1 MRSSR
6 HMSTKMINHGG
17 NEMLRYI
24 ASGLAV
30 LALGT
35 GVNAET
41 NKIKIGYVNTFSGP
55 NAFIGND
62 ERDGFE
68 LALDHLNHK
77 MGGLDVQMIYED
89 DQIKPEI
96 GRQVTEKLLQSD
108 KVDVVTGY
116 NWSNVLLASVK
127 PAIDAKTFIISGNAG
142 PSQLAG
148 EACSPWFFS
157 ASWQNDQTPM
167 ALGELLNQRNV
178 KKLFV
183 LAPNYAAGK
192 DMAAGVKNTFK
203 GEVVG
208 EEYTRWPGQ
217 VDFSTELSKVRS
229 VKPDAVWVFYPGQAG
244 AQFIQQYSQ
253 AGLLGQIPIYS
264 SFTVDALT
272 LPQLKELALGHIS
285 TQEWVQDISNPTN
298 QKFVAD
304 FRKKYGRYP
313 SYYSAQNYDA
323 AMLIASAVVATNG
336 KLDDKD
342 AFRAA
347 LEKANFQ
354 SVRGKF
360 RYNSNHFPIQD
371 FYAQEVVK
379 DAQGNYTMK
388 TLSTVYTDMKDTFYQ
403 KCSMK

>member
-1 MRSSR
+1 
-6 HMSTKMINHGG
+6 
-17 NEMLRYI
+17 MLRTVV
-24 ASGLAV
+24 SGLALLG
-30 LALGT
+30 LAAAA
-35 GVNAET
+35 NAET
-41 NKIKIGYVNTFSGP
+41 NKIKIGYVNIFSGP

-62 ERDGFE
+62 EKDGFE
-68 LALDHLNHK
+68 LALDHLGHK
-77 MGGLDVQMIYED
+77 MGSLDVQMIYED
-89 DQIKPEI
+89 DQIKPEV

-167 ALGELLNQRNV
+167 ALGELLNRRNV

-192 DMAAGVKNTFK
+192 DMAAGVKKTFK

-264 SFTVDALT
+264 SFSVDALT
-272 LPQLKELALGHIS
+272 LPQLKDLALGHIS
-285 TQEWVQDISNPTN
+285 TQEWVQDLDNPAN
-298 QKFVAD
+298 KKFVAD

-323 AMLIASAVVATNG
+323 AMLIASAVVATG
-336 KLDDKD
+336 SKLDDKD

-347 LEKANFQ
+347 LQKADFQ

-360 RYNSNHFPIQD
+360 RYNTNHFPIQD

-379 DAQGNYTMK
+379 DAQGEFTMK
-388 TLSTVYTDMKDTFYQ
+388 TLGAVFTDMKDIFYE
-403 KCSMK
+403 KCPMK

>member
-1 MRSSR
+1 
-6 HMSTKMINHGG
+6 MIKSFATV
-17 NEMLRYI
+17 LI
-24 ASGLAV
+24 VSACAASAAQADAG
-30 LALGT
+30 
-35 GVNAET
+35 
-41 NKIKIGYVNTFSGP
+41 KIKIGYVNTFSGP

-62 ERDGFE
+62 EKDGFE
-68 LALDHLNHK
+68 LALDHLGRK
-77 MGGLDVQMIYED
+77 MGNLDVQVIYED
-89 DQIKPEI
+89 DQIKPEV

-127 PAIDAKTFIISGNAG
+127 PAVDAKTFIISGNAG

-192 DMAAGVKNTFK
+192 DMAAGVKKTFK
-203 GEVVG
+203 GEIAG

-272 LPQLKELALGHIS
+272 LPQLKDLALGHVS
-285 TQEWVQDISNPTN
+285 TQEWVQDLDNPANKT
-298 QKFVAD
+298 FVAD

-323 AMLIASAVVATNG
+323 AMLIASAVVATGG
-336 KLDDKD
+336 KLQDKD

-360 RYNSNHFPIQD
+360 RYNTNHFPIQD

-379 DAQGNYTMK
+379 DAQGEFTMK
-388 TLSTVYTDMKDTFYQ
+388 TLGNVFTDMKDIFYE
-403 KCSMK
+403 KCPMK

>member
-1 MRSSR
+1 
-6 HMSTKMINHGG
+6 
-17 NEMLRYI
+17 MLRTVV
-24 ASGLAV
+24 SGLALLG
-30 LALGT
+30 LAAAA
-35 GVNAET
+35 NAET

-62 ERDGFE
+62 EKDGFE
-68 LALDHLNHK
+68 LALDHLGHK
-77 MGGLDVQMIYED
+77 MGSLDVQMIYED
-89 DQIKPEI
+89 DQIKPEV

-167 ALGELLNQRNV
+167 ALGELLNRRNV

-192 DMAAGVKNTFK
+192 DMAAGVKKTFK

-272 LPQLKELALGHIS
+272 LPQLKDLALGHIS
-285 TQEWVQDISNPTN
+285 TQEWVQDLDNPAN
-298 QKFVAD
+298 KKFVAD

-323 AMLIASAVVATNG
+323 AMLIASAVVATG
-336 KLDDKD
+336 SKLDDKD

-347 LEKANFQ
+347 LRKADFQ

-360 RYNSNHFPIQD
+360 RYNTNHFPIQD

-379 DAQGNYTMK
+379 DAQGEFTMK
-388 TLSTVYTDMKDTFYQ
+388 TLGAVFTDMKDIFYE
-403 KCSMK
+403 KCPMK

>member
-1 MRSSR
+1 
-6 HMSTKMINHGG
+6 
-17 NEMLRYI
+17 MLRYI
-24 ASGLAV
+24 VSGLTV

-35 GVNAET
+35 DVNAET

-62 ERDGFE
+62 EKDGFE

-89 DQIKPEI
+89 DQIKPEV

>member
-1 MRSSR
+1 
-6 HMSTKMINHGG
+6 
-17 NEMLRYI
+17 MLRFI
-24 ASGLAV
+24 VSGLAV

>member
-1 MRSSR
+1 MIRSF
-6 HMSTKMINHGG
+6 G
-17 NEMLRYI
+17 I
-24 ASGLAV
+24 AALITGSAVFCAQAESG
-30 LALGT
+30 
-35 GVNAET
+35 
-41 NKIKIGYVNTFSGP
+41 KIKIGYVNTFSGP

-62 ERDGFE
+62 EKDGFE
-68 LALDHLNHK
+68 LALDHLGRK
-77 MGGLDVQMIYED
+77 MGNLDVQMIYED
-89 DQIKPEI
+89 DQIKPEV

-108 KVDVVTGY
+108 KVDIVTGY

-127 PAIDAKTFIISGNAG
+127 PAVDAKTFIISGNAG

-167 ALGELLNQRNV
+167 ALGQLLNQRGV

-192 DMAAGVKNTFK
+192 DMAAGVKKTFK

-229 VKPDAVWVFYPGQAG
+229 VGPDAVWVFYPGQSG

-272 LPQLKELALGHIS
+272 LPQLKELALGHVS
-285 TQEWVQDISNPTN
+285 TQEWVQDLDNPAN
-298 QKFVAD
+298 KKFVSD

-323 AMLIASAVVATNG
+323 AMLIASAAVGTGG
-336 KLDDKD
+336 KLEDKD

-360 RYNSNHFPIQD
+360 RYNTNHFPIQD

-379 DAQGNYTMK
+379 DAQGEYTMK
-388 TLSTVYTDMKDTFYQ
+388 TLGTVFTDMKDVFYE
-403 KCSMK
+403 KCAMK

>member
-1 MRSSR
+1 
-6 HMSTKMINHGG
+6 
-17 NEMLRYI
+17 MLRTVV
-24 ASGLAV
+24 SGLALLG
-30 LALGT
+30 LAAAA
-35 GVNAET
+35 NAET
-41 NKIKIGYVNTFSGP
+41 NKIKIGYVNIFSGP

-62 ERDGFE
+62 EKDGFE
-68 LALDHLNHK
+68 LALDHLGHK
-77 MGGLDVQMIYED
+77 MGSLDVQMIYED
-89 DQIKPEI
+89 DQIKPEV

-167 ALGELLNQRNV
+167 ALGELLNRRNV

-192 DMAAGVKNTFK
+192 DMATGVKKTFK

-264 SFTVDALT
+264 SFSVDALT
-272 LPQLKELALGHIS
+272 LPQLKDLALGHIS
-285 TQEWVQDISNPTN
+285 TQEWVQDLDNPAN
-298 QKFVAD
+298 KKFVAD

-323 AMLIASAVVATNG
+323 AMLIASAVVATG
-336 KLDDKD
+336 SKLDDKD

-347 LEKANFQ
+347 LQKADFQ

-360 RYNSNHFPIQD
+360 RYNTNHFPIQD

-379 DAQGNYTMK
+379 DAQGEFTMK
-388 TLSTVYTDMKDTFYQ
+388 TLGAVFTDMKDIFYE
-403 KCSMK
+403 KCPMK

>member
-1 MRSSR
+1 MTRSFA
-6 HMSTKMINHGG
+6 
-17 NEMLRYI
+17 I
-24 ASGLAV
+24 A
-30 LALGT
+30 ALMT
-35 GVNAET
+35 AAAT
-41 NKIKIGYVNTFSGP
+41 LCAQAQPDKIKIGYVNTFSGP

-62 ERDGFE
+62 EKDGFE
-68 LALDHLNHK
+68 LALDHLGRK
-77 MGGLDVQMIYED
+77 MGNLDVQMIYED
-89 DQIKPEI
+89 DQIKPEV

-108 KVDVVTGY
+108 KVDIVTGY

-127 PAIDAKTFIISGNAG
+127 PAVDAKTFIISGNAG

-192 DMAAGVKNTFK
+192 DMAAGVKKTFK

-244 AQFIQQYSQ
+244 VQFVQQYSQ

-272 LPQLKELALGHIS
+272 LPQLKDLALGHVS
-285 TQEWVQDISNPTN
+285 TQEWVQDLGNPAN
-298 QKFVAD
+298 KKFVAD

-323 AMLIASAVVATNG
+323 AMLIASAVVTTGG
-336 KLDDKD
+336 KLDDKE

-360 RYNSNHFPIQD
+360 RYNTNHFPIQD

-379 DAQGNYTMK
+379 DAQGEYTMK
-388 TLSTVYTDMKDTFYQ
+388 TLSTVFTDMKDVFYE

>member
-1 MRSSR
+1 MTRSFA
-6 HMSTKMINHGG
+6 
-17 NEMLRYI
+17 I
-24 ASGLAV
+24 ATLMTAFTV
-30 LALGT
+30 LSAQGQPS
-35 GVNAET
+35 
-41 NKIKIGYVNTFSGP
+41 KIKIGYVNTFSGP

-62 ERDGFE
+62 EKDGFE
-68 LALDHLNHK
+68 LALDHLGRK
-77 MGGLDVQMIYED
+77 MGNLDVQMIYED
-89 DQIKPEI
+89 DQIKPEV

-192 DMAAGVKNTFK
+192 DMAAGVKKTFK
-203 GEVVG
+203 GEIVG

-229 VKPDAVWVFYPGQAG
+229 VKPDAVWVFYPGQSG
-244 AQFIQQYSQ
+244 AQFVQQYSQ

-272 LPQLKELALGHIS
+272 LPQLKELALGHVS
-285 TQEWVQDISNPTN
+285 TQEWVQDLDNPAN
-298 QKFVAD
+298 KKFVAD

-323 AMLIASAVVATNG
+323 AMLIASAVVATGG

-360 RYNSNHFPIQD
+360 RYNTNHFPIQD

-379 DAQGNYTMK
+379 DAQGEFTMK
-388 TLSTVYTDMKDTFYQ
+388 TLSTVFTDMKDVFYE
-403 KCSMK
+403 KCQMK

>member
-1 MRSSR
+1 M
-6 HMSTKMINHGG
+6 
-17 NEMLRYI
+17 
-24 ASGLAV
+24 
-30 LALGT
+30 
-35 GVNAET
+35 
-41 NKIKIGYVNTFSGP
+41 
-55 NAFIGND
+55 
-62 ERDGFE
+62 
-68 LALDHLNHK
+68 
-77 MGGLDVQMIYED
+77 
-89 DQIKPEI
+89 
-96 GRQVTEKLLQSD
+96 
-108 KVDVVTGY
+108 
-116 NWSNVLLASVK
+116 K
-127 PAIDAKTFIISGNAG
+127 PAVDAKTFIISGNAG

-192 DMAAGVKNTFK
+192 DMAVGVKKTFK
-203 GEVVG
+203 GEIVG

-253 AGLLGQIPIYS
+253 AGLLEQIPIYS

-272 LPQLKELALGHIS
+272 LPQLKDLALGHVS
-285 TQEWVQDISNPTN
+285 TQEWVQDLDNPAN
-298 QKFVAD
+298 KKFVAD

-323 AMLIASAVVATNG
+323 AMLIASAVVATGG
-336 KLDDKD
+336 KLDDRD

-360 RYNSNHFPIQD
+360 RYNTNHFPIQN
-371 FYAQEVVK
+371 FYAQEVAK
-379 DAQGNYTMK
+379 DAQGEFTMK
-388 TLSTVYTDMKDTFYQ
+388 TLSTVFTDMKDVFYE
-403 KCSMK
+403 KCPMK

>member
-1 MRSSR
+1 MIRSF
-6 HMSTKMINHGG
+6 G
-17 NEMLRYI
+17 I
-24 ASGLAV
+24 AALITGSAVFCAQAESG
-30 LALGT
+30 
-35 GVNAET
+35 
-41 NKIKIGYVNTFSGP
+41 KIKIGYVNTFSGP

-62 ERDGFE
+62 EKDGFE
-68 LALDHLNHK
+68 LALDHLGRK
-77 MGGLDVQMIYED
+77 MGNLDVQMIYED
-89 DQIKPEI
+89 DQIKPEV

-108 KVDVVTGY
+108 KVDIVTGY

-127 PAIDAKTFIISGNAG
+127 PAVDAKTFIISGNAG

-167 ALGELLNQRNV
+167 ALGELLNRRGV

-192 DMAAGVKNTFK
+192 DMAAGVKKTFK

-229 VKPDAVWVFYPGQAG
+229 VKPDAVWVFYPGQSG
-244 AQFIQQYSQ
+244 VQFVQQYSQ

-272 LPQLKELALGHIS
+272 LPQLKELALGHVS
-285 TQEWVQDISNPTN
+285 TQEWVQDLDNPAN
-298 QKFVAD
+298 KKFVSD

-323 AMLIASAVVATNG
+323 AMLIASAAVGTGG
-336 KLDDKD
+336 KLEDKD

-360 RYNSNHFPIQD
+360 RYNTNHFPIQD

-379 DAQGNYTMK
+379 DAQGEYTMK
-388 TLSTVYTDMKDTFYQ
+388 TLGTVFTDMKDVFYE
-403 KCSMK
+403 KCAMK

>member
-1 MRSSR
+1 MVRTFATAAL
-6 HMSTKMINHGG
+6 MS
-17 NEMLRYI
+17 
-24 ASGLAV
+24 ACAV
-30 LALGT
+30 VYAH
-35 GVNAET
+35 AEAG
-41 NKIKIGYVNTFSGP
+41 KIKIGYVNTFSGP

-62 ERDGFE
+62 EKDGFE
-68 LALDHLNHK
+68 LALDHLGRK
-77 MGGLDVQMIYED
+77 MGNLDVQMIYED
-89 DQIKPEI
+89 DQIKPEV

-127 PAIDAKTFIISGNAG
+127 PAVDAKTFIISGNAG

-167 ALGELLNQRNV
+167 ALGELLNQRGV

-192 DMAAGVKNTFK
+192 DMAAGVKKTFK

-272 LPQLKELALGHIS
+272 LPQLKELALGHVS
-285 TQEWVQDISNPTN
+285 TQEWVQDLDNPTN
-298 QKFVAD
+298 KKFVAD

-323 AMLIASAVVATNG
+323 AMLIASAVVATAG

-379 DAQGNYTMK
+379 DPQGDYTMK
-388 TLSTVYTDMKDTFYQ
+388 TIGTVFTDMKDVFYE
-403 KCSMK
+403 KCAMK

>member
-1 MRSSR
+1 
-6 HMSTKMINHGG
+6 
-17 NEMLRYI
+17 MLRGI
-24 ASGLAV
+24 ATAV
-30 LALGT
+30 SIAACSALPAHADAG
-35 GVNAET
+35 
-41 NKIKIGYVNTFSGP
+41 KIKIGYVNTFSGP

-62 ERDGFE
+62 EKDGFE
-68 LALDHLNHK
+68 LALDHLGRK
-77 MGGLDVQMIYED
+77 MGNLDVQMIYED
-89 DQIKPEI
+89 DQIKPEV

-108 KVDVVTGY
+108 KVDIVTGY

-167 ALGELLNQRNV
+167 ALGELLNRRNV

-192 DMAAGVKNTFK
+192 DMATGVKKTFK

-217 VDFSTELSKVRS
+217 VDFSTELSKVRA

-244 AQFIQQYSQ
+244 AQFMQQYSQ

-285 TQEWVQDISNPTN
+285 TQEWVQDLDNPAN
-298 QKFVAD
+298 KKFVAD

-323 AMLIASAVVATNG
+323 AMLIASAVVATGGN
-336 KLDDKD
+336 LQDKD

-347 LEKANFQ
+347 LEKGNFQ

-360 RYNSNHFPIQD
+360 RYNTNHFPIQD

-379 DAQGNYTMK
+379 DAQGEYTMK
-388 TLSTVYTDMKDTFYQ
+388 TIGTVFTDMKDAFYE
-403 KCSMK
+403 KCAMK

>member
-1 MRSSR
+1 MIRSFVIAGL
-6 HMSTKMINHGG
+6 MTVST
-17 NEMLRYI
+17 
-24 ASGLAV
+24 
-30 LALGT
+30 ALGT
-35 GVNAET
+35 QAESG
-41 NKIKIGYVNTFSGP
+41 KIKIGYVNTFSGP
-55 NAFIGND
+55 NAFIGN
-62 ERDGFE
+62 EEKDGFE
-68 LALDHLNHK
+68 LALDHLGRK
-77 MGGLDVQMIYED
+77 MGNLDVQMIYED
-89 DQIKPEI
+89 DQIKPEV

-108 KVDVVTGY
+108 RVDVVTGY

-127 PAIDAKTFIISGNAG
+127 PAVDAKTFIISGNAG

-192 DMAAGVKNTFK
+192 DMAAGVKKTFK

-244 AQFIQQYSQ
+244 VQFVQQYSQ

-264 SFTVDALT
+264 SFTIDALT
-272 LPQLKELALGHIS
+272 LPQLKDLALGHVS
-285 TQEWVQDISNPTN
+285 TQEWVQDVDNAAN
-298 QKFVAD
+298 KKFVAD
-304 FRKKYGRYP
+304 FRKKYSRYP
-313 SYYSAQNYDA
+313 SYSAAQTYDA
-323 AMLIASAVVATNG
+323 AMLIASAVVATGGN
-336 KLDDKD
+336 LQDKE

-347 LEKANFQ
+347 LEKTNFQ

-360 RYNSNHFPIQD
+360 RYNTNHFPIQD

-379 DAQGNYTMK
+379 DAQGEFTMK
-388 TLSTVYTDMKDTFYQ
+388 TLSTVFTDMKDVFYER
-403 KCSMK
+403 CPMK

>member
-1 MRSSR
+1 MTRSFA
-6 HMSTKMINHGG
+6 
-17 NEMLRYI
+17 I
-24 ASGLAV
+24 AALMTAFTV
-30 LALGT
+30 LSAQGQP
-35 GVNAET
+35 G
-41 NKIKIGYVNTFSGP
+41 KIKIGYVNTFSGP

-62 ERDGFE
+62 EKDGFE
-68 LALDHLNHK
+68 LALDHLGRK
-77 MGGLDVQMIYED
+77 MGNLDVQMIYED
-89 DQIKPEI
+89 DQIKPEV

-192 DMAAGVKNTFK
+192 DMAAGVKKTFK

-244 AQFIQQYSQ
+244 AQFVQQYSQ

-272 LPQLKELALGHIS
+272 LPQLKELALGHVS
-285 TQEWVQDISNPTN
+285 TQEWVQDLDNPAN
-298 QKFVAD
+298 KKFVAD

-323 AMLIASAVVATNG
+323 AMLIASAVVATGG

-360 RYNSNHFPIQD
+360 RYNTNHFPIQD

-379 DAQGNYTMK
+379 DAQGEFTMK
-388 TLSTVYTDMKDTFYQ
+388 TLSTVFTDMKDVFYE
-403 KCSMK
+403 KCQMK

>member
-1 MRSSR
+1 MIRSF
-6 HMSTKMINHGG
+6 G
-17 NEMLRYI
+17 I
-24 ASGLAV
+24 A
-30 LALGT
+30 AL
-35 GVNAET
+35 VSASAAFCAQAET
-41 NKIKIGYVNTFSGP
+41 GKIKIGYVNTFSGP

-62 ERDGFE
+62 EKDGFE
-68 LALDHLNHK
+68 LALDHLGRK
-77 MGGLDVQMIYED
+77 MGNLDVQMIYED
-89 DQIKPEI
+89 DQIKPEV

-108 KVDVVTGY
+108 KVDIVTGY
-116 NWSNVLLASVK
+116 NWSNVLLASIK
-127 PAIDAKTFIISGNAG
+127 PAVDAKTFIISGNAG

-167 ALGELLNQRNV
+167 ALGELLNRRGV

-192 DMAAGVKNTFK
+192 DMAAGVKKTFK

-229 VKPDAVWVFYPGQAG
+229 VKPDAVWVFYPGQSG
-244 AQFIQQYSQ
+244 AQFVQQYSQ
-253 AGLLGQIPIYS
+253 AGLLGRIPIYS

-272 LPQLKELALGHIS
+272 LPQLKELALGHVS
-285 TQEWVQDISNPTN
+285 TQEWVQDLDNPAN
-298 QKFVAD
+298 KKFVAD

-323 AMLIASAVVATNG
+323 AMLIASAVIVTGG
-336 KLDDKD
+336 KLEDKD

-360 RYNSNHFPIQD
+360 RYNTNHFPIQD

-379 DAQGNYTMK
+379 DAQGEYTMK
-388 TLSTVYTDMKDTFYQ
+388 TLGTVFTDMKDVFYE
-403 KCSMK
+403 KCTMK

>member
-1 MRSSR
+1 
-6 HMSTKMINHGG
+6 
-17 NEMLRYI
+17 MLRTVV
-24 ASGLAV
+24 SGLALLG
-30 LALGT
+30 LA
-35 GVNAET
+35 AAASAQT

-62 ERDGFE
+62 EKDGFE
-68 LALDHLNHK
+68 LALDHLGRK
-77 MGGLDVQMIYED
+77 MGNLDVQMIYED
-89 DQIKPEI
+89 DQIKPEV

-167 ALGELLNQRNV
+167 ALGELLNRRNV

-192 DMAAGVKNTFK
+192 DMAAGVKKTFK

-272 LPQLKELALGHIS
+272 LPQLKDLALGHVS
-285 TQEWVQDISNPTN
+285 TQEWVQDLDNPAN
-298 QKFVAD
+298 KKFVAD

-323 AMLIASAVVATNG
+323 AMLIASAVVATGG

-360 RYNSNHFPIQD
+360 RYNTNHFPIQD

-379 DAQGNYTMK
+379 DAQGEFTMK
-388 TLSTVYTDMKDTFYQ
+388 TLGTVFTDMKDVFYE
-403 KCSMK
+403 KCPMK

>member
-1 MRSSR
+1 
-6 HMSTKMINHGG
+6 
-17 NEMLRYI
+17 MLRTVV
-24 ASGLAV
+24 SGLALLG
-30 LALGT
+30 LAAAA
-35 GVNAET
+35 NAET

-62 ERDGFE
+62 EKDGFE
-68 LALDHLNHK
+68 LALDHLGHK
-77 MGGLDVQMIYED
+77 MGSLDVQMIYED
-89 DQIKPEI
+89 DQIKPEV

-167 ALGELLNQRNV
+167 ALGELLNRRNV

-192 DMAAGVKNTFK
+192 DMAAGVKKTFK

-272 LPQLKELALGHIS
+272 LPQLKDLALGHIS
-285 TQEWVQDISNPTN
+285 TQEWVQDLDNPAN
-298 QKFVAD
+298 KKFVAD

-323 AMLIASAVVATNG
+323 AMLIASAVVATG
-336 KLDDKD
+336 SKLDDKD

-347 LEKANFQ
+347 LQKADFQ

-360 RYNSNHFPIQD
+360 RYNTNHFPIQD

-379 DAQGNYTMK
+379 DAQGEFTMK
-388 TLSTVYTDMKDTFYQ
+388 TLGAVFTDMKDIFYE
-403 KCSMK
+403 KCPMK

>member
-1 MRSSR
+1 MIRGFASAAL
-6 HMSTKMINHGG
+6 MS
-17 NEMLRYI
+17 
-24 ASGLAV
+24 ACA
-30 LALGT
+30 AFAAQADLG
-35 GVNAET
+35 
-41 NKIKIGYVNTFSGP
+41 KIKIGYVNTFSGP

-62 ERDGFE
+62 EKDGFE
-68 LALDHLNHK
+68 LALGHLGRK
-77 MGGLDVQMIYED
+77 MGNLDVQVIYED
-89 DQIKPEI
+89 DQIKPEV

-108 KVDVVTGY
+108 KVDIVTGY

-127 PAIDAKTFIISGNAG
+127 PAVDAKTFIISGNAG

-192 DMAAGVKNTFK
+192 DMAVGVKKTFK
-203 GEVVG
+203 GEIVG

-229 VKPDAVWVFYPGQAG
+229 VNPDAVWVFYPGQAG

-272 LPQLKELALGHIS
+272 LPQLKDLALGHVS
-285 TQEWVQDISNPTN
+285 TQEWVQDLDNPAN
-298 QKFVAD
+298 KKFVAD
-304 FRKKYGRYP
+304 FRKQYGRYP

-323 AMLIASAVVATNG
+323 AMLIASAVVATGG
-336 KLDDKD
+336 KLDNKD

-360 RYNSNHFPIQD
+360 RYNTNHFPIQD

-379 DAQGNYTMK
+379 DAQGEFTMK
-388 TLSTVYTDMKDTFYQ
+388 TLSAVFTDMKDVFYE
-403 KCSMK
+403 KCPMK

>member
-1 MRSSR
+1 
-6 HMSTKMINHGG
+6 
-17 NEMLRYI
+17 MLRTVV
-24 ASGLAV
+24 SGLALLG
-30 LALGT
+30 LA
-35 GVNAET
+35 AAASAQT

-62 ERDGFE
+62 EKDGFE
-68 LALDHLNHK
+68 LALDHLGRK
-77 MGGLDVQMIYED
+77 MGNLDVQMIYED
-89 DQIKPEI
+89 DQIKPEV

-116 NWSNVLLASVK
+116 NWSNVLLASIK

-167 ALGELLNQRNV
+167 ALGELLNRRDV

-192 DMAAGVKNTFK
+192 DMAAGVKKTFK
-203 GEVVG
+203 GQVVG

-272 LPQLKELALGHIS
+272 LPQLKDLALGHVS
-285 TQEWVQDISNPTN
+285 TQEWVQDLDNPAN
-298 QKFVAD
+298 KKFVAD

-323 AMLIASAVVATNG
+323 AMLIASAVVATGG

-347 LEKANFQ
+347 LEKASFQ

-360 RYNSNHFPIQD
+360 RYNTNHFPIQD

-379 DAQGNYTMK
+379 DAQGEFTMK
-388 TLSTVYTDMKDTFYQ
+388 TLGTVFTDMKDVFYE
-403 KCSMK
+403 KCPMK

>member
-1 MRSSR
+1 
-6 HMSTKMINHGG
+6 
-17 NEMLRYI
+17 MLRTML
-24 ASGLAV
+24 GLV
-30 LALGT
+30 LLALPAGA
-35 GVNAET
+35 NAQT

-62 ERDGFE
+62 EKDGFE
-68 LALDHLNHK
+68 LALDHLGRK
-77 MGGLDVQMIYED
+77 MGNLDVQMIYED
-89 DQIKPEI
+89 DQIKPEV

-108 KVDVVTGY
+108 KVDVLTGY

-127 PAIDAKTFIISGNAG
+127 PAVDAKTFIISGNAG

-192 DMAAGVKNTFK
+192 DMAAGVKKTFK
-203 GEVVG
+203 GEIVG

-229 VKPDAVWVFYPGQAG
+229 VKPEAVWVFYPGQAG
-244 AQFIQQYSQ
+244 AQFVQQYSQ

-272 LPQLKELALGHIS
+272 LPQLKDLALGHVS
-285 TQEWVQDISNPTN
+285 TQEWVQDLDNPAN
-298 QKFVAD
+298 KKFVAD

-323 AMLIASAVVATNG
+323 AMLIASAVVATGG

-360 RYNSNHFPIQD
+360 RYNTNHFPIQD

-379 DAQGNYTMK
+379 DAQGEYTMK
-388 TLSTVYTDMKDTFYQ
+388 TISTVFTDMKDVFYE

>member
-1 MRSSR
+1 
-6 HMSTKMINHGG
+6 
-17 NEMLRYI
+17 MLRTVVS
-24 ASGLAV
+24 ALAV
-30 LALGT
+30 VALT
-35 GVNAET
+35 AAANAQS

-62 ERDGFE
+62 EKDGFE
-68 LALDHLNHK
+68 LALDHLGRK
-77 MGGLDVQMIYED
+77 MGNLDVQMIYED
-89 DQIKPEI
+89 DQIKPEV

-127 PAIDAKTFIISGNAG
+127 PAVDAKTFIISGNAG

-192 DMAAGVKNTFK
+192 DMAAGVKKTFK
-203 GEVVG
+203 GEIVG

-272 LPQLKELALGHIS
+272 LPQLKDLALGHVS
-285 TQEWVQDISNPTN
+285 TQEWVQDLDNPAN
-298 QKFVAD
+298 KKFVAD

-323 AMLIASAVVATNG
+323 AMLIASAVVATGG

-354 SVRGKF
+354 SLRGKF
-360 RYNSNHFPIQD
+360 RYNTNHFPIQD

-379 DAQGNYTMK
+379 DAQGEFTMK
-388 TLSTVYTDMKDTFYQ
+388 TLGTVFADMKDVFYE
-403 KCSMK
+403 KCPMK

>member
-1 MRSSR
+1 
-6 HMSTKMINHGG
+6 
-17 NEMLRYI
+17 MLRTVL
-24 ASGLAV
+24 GLV
-30 LALGT
+30 LLALPA
-35 GVNAET
+35 GVNAQT

-62 ERDGFE
+62 EKDGFE
-68 LALDHLNHK
+68 LALDHLGRK
-77 MGGLDVQMIYED
+77 MGSLDVQMIYED
-89 DQIKPEI
+89 DQIKPEV

-108 KVDVVTGY
+108 KVDVLTGY

-127 PAIDAKTFIISGNAG
+127 PAVDAKTFIISGNAG

-192 DMAAGVKNTFK
+192 DMAAGVKKTFK
-203 GEVVG
+203 AEIVG

-229 VKPDAVWVFYPGQAG
+229 VRPEAVWVFYPGQAG

-272 LPQLKELALGHIS
+272 LPQLKDLALGHVS
-285 TQEWVQDISNPTN
+285 TQEWVQDLDNPVN
-298 QKFVAD
+298 KKFVAD

-323 AMLIASAVVATNG
+323 AMLIASAVVATGG
-336 KLDDKD
+336 KLQDKD

-360 RYNSNHFPIQD
+360 RYNTNHFPIQD

-379 DAQGNYTMK
+379 DAQGEFTMK
-388 TLSTVYTDMKDTFYQ
+388 TLGTVFTDMKDIFYE
-403 KCSMK
+403 KCPMK

>member
-1 MRSSR
+1 MGGEMIRSFAIAALMTASV
-6 HMSTKMINHGG
+6 
-17 NEMLRYI
+17 MLS
-24 ASGLAV
+24 AQ
-30 LALGT
+30 
-35 GVNAET
+35 AEPG
-41 NKIKIGYVNTFSGP
+41 KIKIGYVNTFSGP

-62 ERDGFE
+62 EKDGFE
-68 LALDHLNHK
+68 LALDHLGRK

-89 DQIKPEI
+89 DQIKPEV

-148 EACSPWFFS
+148 EACSQWFFS

-192 DMAAGVKNTFK
+192 DMAAGVKKTFK
-203 GEVVG
+203 GELVG

-244 AQFIQQYSQ
+244 AQFVQQYSQ

-272 LPQLKELALGHIS
+272 LPQLKDLALGHVS
-285 TQEWVQDISNPTN
+285 TQEWVQDLDNPAN
-298 QKFVAD
+298 KKFVAD

-323 AMLIASAVVATNG
+323 AMLIASAVAATGG

-360 RYNSNHFPIQD
+360 RFNTNHFPIQD
-371 FYAQEVVK
+371 FYSQEVVK
-379 DAQGNYTMK
+379 DEQGEYTMK
-388 TLSTVYTDMKDTFYQ
+388 TLGTVFADMKDVFYE

>member
-1 MRSSR
+1 
-6 HMSTKMINHGG
+6 
-17 NEMLRYI
+17 MLRYI
-24 ASGLAV
+24 VSGLAV

>member
-1 MRSSR
+1 
-6 HMSTKMINHGG
+6 
-17 NEMLRYI
+17 MLRTVVS
-24 ASGLAV
+24 A
-30 LALGT
+30 LALVALT
-35 GVNAET
+35 AAANAQT

-62 ERDGFE
+62 EKDGFE
-68 LALDHLNHK
+68 LALDHLGRK
-77 MGGLDVQMIYED
+77 MGNLDVQMIYED
-89 DQIKPEI
+89 DQIKPEV

-192 DMAAGVKNTFK
+192 DMAAGVKKTFK
-203 GEVVG
+203 GEIVG

-272 LPQLKELALGHIS
+272 LPQLKDLALGHVS
-285 TQEWVQDISNPTN
+285 TQEWVQDLDNPAN
-298 QKFVAD
+298 KKFVAD

-323 AMLIASAVVATNG
+323 AMLIASAVVATGG

-354 SVRGKF
+354 SLRGKF
-360 RYNSNHFPIQD
+360 RYNTNHFPIQD

-379 DAQGNYTMK
+379 DGQGEFTMK
-388 TLSTVYTDMKDTFYQ
+388 TLGTVFADMKDVFYE
-403 KCSMK
+403 KCPMK

>member
-1 MRSSR
+1 
-6 HMSTKMINHGG
+6 
-17 NEMLRYI
+17 MLRSLAI
-24 ASGLAV
+24 AGLMTAS
-30 LALGT
+30 ALGAQ
-35 GVNAET
+35 AEPG
-41 NKIKIGYVNTFSGP
+41 KIKVGYVNTFSGP
-55 NAFIGND
+55 NAFIGN
-62 ERDGFE
+62 EEKDGFE
-68 LALDHLNHK
+68 LALDHLGRK
-77 MGGLDVQMIYED
+77 MGSLDVQVIYED
-89 DQIKPEI
+89 DQIKPEV

-108 KVDVVTGY
+108 KVDVLTGY

-127 PAIDAKTFIISGNAG
+127 PAVDAKTFIISGNAG

-192 DMAAGVKNTFK
+192 DMAAGVKKTFK

-229 VKPDAVWVFYPGQAG
+229 IKPDAVWVFYPGQAG
-244 AQFIQQYSQ
+244 AQFVQQYSQ
-253 AGLLGQIPIYS
+253 AGLLGQVPIYS

-272 LPQLKELALGHIS
+272 LPQLKELALGHVS
-285 TQEWVQDISNPTN
+285 TQEWVQDLENPAN
-298 QKFVAD
+298 KKFVAD

-313 SYYSAQNYDA
+313 SYYAAQNYDA
-323 AMLIASAVVATNG
+323 AMLIASAVAATAG

-347 LEKANFQ
+347 LEKANFP

-360 RYNSNHFPIQD
+360 RYNTNHFPIQD

-379 DAQGNYTMK
+379 DAQGDYTMK
-388 TLSTVYTDMKDTFYQ
+388 TLRAVFTDMKDVFYE

>member
-1 MRSSR
+1 MIRSFVIAGL
-6 HMSTKMINHGG
+6 MTVST
-17 NEMLRYI
+17 
-24 ASGLAV
+24 
-30 LALGT
+30 ALGT
-35 GVNAET
+35 QAESG
-41 NKIKIGYVNTFSGP
+41 KIKIGYVNTFSGP
-55 NAFIGND
+55 NAFIGN
-62 ERDGFE
+62 EEKDGFE
-68 LALDHLNHK
+68 LALDHLGRK
-77 MGGLDVQMIYED
+77 MGNLDVQMIYED
-89 DQIKPEI
+89 DQIKPEV

-127 PAIDAKTFIISGNAG
+127 PAVDAKTFIISGNAG

-192 DMAAGVKNTFK
+192 DMAAGVKKTFK

-229 VKPDAVWVFYPGQAG
+229 VKPDAVWVFYPGQSG

-264 SFTVDALT
+264 SFTIDALT
-272 LPQLKELALGHIS
+272 LPQLKDLALGHVS
-285 TQEWVQDISNPTN
+285 TQEWVQDLDNPAN
-298 QKFVAD
+298 KKFVAD
-304 FRKKYGRYP
+304 FRNKYGRYP

-323 AMLIASAVVATNG
+323 AMLIASAVVATAGN
-336 KLDDKD
+336 LQDKD

-354 SVRGKF
+354 SLRGKF
-360 RYNSNHFPIQD
+360 RYNTNHFPIQD

-379 DAQGNYTMK
+379 DAQGEFTMK
-388 TLSTVYTDMKDTFYQ
+388 TLGTVFTDMKDVFYE

>member
-1 MRSSR
+1 
-6 HMSTKMINHGG
+6 MSTKMINHGG

>member
-1 MRSSR
+1 MIRSF
-6 HMSTKMINHGG
+6 G
-17 NEMLRYI
+17 I
-24 ASGLAV
+24 AALITGSAVFCAQAESG
-30 LALGT
+30 
-35 GVNAET
+35 
-41 NKIKIGYVNTFSGP
+41 KIKIGYVNTFSGP

-62 ERDGFE
+62 EKDGFE
-68 LALDHLNHK
+68 LALDHLGRK
-77 MGGLDVQMIYED
+77 MGNLDVQMIYED
-89 DQIKPEI
+89 DQIKPEV

-108 KVDVVTGY
+108 KVDIVTGY

-127 PAIDAKTFIISGNAG
+127 PAVDAKTFIISGNAG

-167 ALGELLNQRNV
+167 ALGQLLNQRGV

-192 DMAAGVKNTFK
+192 DMAAGVKKTFK

-229 VKPDAVWVFYPGQAG
+229 VRPDAVWVFYPGQSG

-272 LPQLKELALGHIS
+272 LPQLKELALGHVS
-285 TQEWVQDISNPTN
+285 TQEWVQDLDNPAN
-298 QKFVAD
+298 KKFVSD

-323 AMLIASAVVATNG
+323 AMLIASAAVGTGG
-336 KLDDKD
+336 KLEDKD

-360 RYNSNHFPIQD
+360 RYNTNHFPIQD

-379 DAQGNYTMK
+379 DAQGEYTMK
-388 TLSTVYTDMKDTFYQ
+388 TLGTVFTDMKDVFYE
-403 KCSMK
+403 KCAMK